1 MQRFEALVTADD
13 LEDRSWL
20 GSHYCSPS
28 WRIQSLVFW
37 TSLILLILLAVALA
51 TFAFVVST
59 PYISNLEVHSTFPS
73 ISSSRFTWLVLT
85 HWKNMA
91 TPTRLGDGWWKN
103 LAVGASTP
111 SLVFGSSSFH
121 GSMLMPTSRV
131 KMILQSFQPSYICQ
145 IIYYSYFESHFSK
158 SYDLSIETIYFKSK
172 SKSKYKSKSKP
183 KSTSKFKIF
192 SRTEATHFSFR
203 YFFAAFWSPQGETII
218 FPHFFHSHLAGH
230 LVHFE
235 TQKKNLV
242 SIYLNFLG

>member
-1 MQRFEALVTADD
+1 MQRFEALVTAVD

-37 TSLILLILLAVALA
+37 TSLILLILLAVALV

-59 PYISNLEVHSTFPS
+59 AYISNLEVHSTFPS

-91 TPTRLGDGWWKN
+91 TPTPLGDGWWKN

-121 GSMLMPTSRV
+121 GSMLMPTSRL
-131 KMILQSFQPSYICQ
+131 KWSSNHSNPAISARSFIILISNLISPSRMTYLSKLYILNLNPN
-145 IIYYSYFESHFSK
+145 
-158 SYDLSIETIYFKSK
+158 LSINPS
-172 SKSKYKSKSKP
+172 P
-183 KSTSKFKIF
+183 NPNRHLNQNF